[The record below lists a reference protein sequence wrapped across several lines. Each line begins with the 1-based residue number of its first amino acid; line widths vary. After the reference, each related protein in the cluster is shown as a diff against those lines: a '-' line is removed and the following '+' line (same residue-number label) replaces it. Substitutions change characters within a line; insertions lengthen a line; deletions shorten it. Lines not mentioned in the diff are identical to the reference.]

1 MAKQKVF
8 PQIVPDDVI
17 DEAENDS
24 TVPVIRLYGLLC
36 FGLFWGK
43 KAA

>member
-1 MAKQKVF
+1 MTKQKVF

-24 TVPVIRLYGLLC
+24 SVPVIVYDIN
-36 FGLFWGK
+36 
-43 KAA
+43 